1 MVSRAVAGVY
11 SIYQVIR
18 EGGVLMTNRFAYLS
32 CALLLT
38 LIIPAAGQAQPV
50 KKAPVPKAATA
61 GKYNPPRQA
70 DGHPDLSGTY
80 DAATLTPLERM
91 PGTKLIMTKEEAAKE
106 EATAVALKR
115 QGDESIEANRAA
127 PPKGG
132 DGSPG
137 PAGNVGGY
145 NSGWLDPGS
154 TFTVVDG
161 TIRASLLI
169 DPPDGRV
176 PPTLKGGSSMP
187 MPSGVGLLKY
197 LLTTA
202 PPRPTS
208 DATESNDPGLERAPN
223 AYDNPENRP
232 LADRC
237 LLGFGSTSGPPMLPN
252 YFYNNLHQIV
262 QTPDAV
268 MILTEMVHDVR
279 VVRMNAQHLPK
290 NIRLWLGDSVGHW
303 EGDTLV
309 VETTNFTDQTNF
321 RGSTPDLRVIERFT
335 RMDAHTL
342 LYRFTI
348 DDPKTWTKPWTGEY
362 SWPEA
367 HGPIY
372 EYACHEGNY
381 ALMNI
386 LKGARQREKEEAAKS
401 GKK

>member
-1 MVSRAVAGVY
+1 MTSERDL
-11 SIYQVIR
+11 
-18 EGGVLMTNRFAYLS
+18 LMPNRFANLG
-32 CALLLT
+32 CVLLLA
-38 LIIPAAGQAQPV
+38 LIIPAAGQAQQG
-50 KKAPVPKAATA
+50 KKAPAPKAAAA
-61 GKYNPPRQA
+61 GKYNPPRMP

-91 PGTKLIMTKEEAAKE
+91 PGTKPVMTKAEAAKE
-106 EATAVALKR
+106 EATAVSLK
-115 QGDESIEANRAA
+115 QDGDKSIEGNRAA
-127 PPKGG
+127 PPQGG

-161 TIRASLLI
+161 TIRASILI

-176 PPTLKGGSSMP
+176 PPLVSGGAGSYP
-187 MPSGVGLLKY
+187 MPSGVGLLKV
-197 LLTTA
+197 LLTT
-202 PPRPTS
+202 RRTS
-208 DATESNDPGLERAPN
+208 DATESGDPGLEKAPD

-237 LLGFGSTSGPPMLPN
+237 LLGFGSTSGPPMLPD

-262 QTPDAV
+262 QTPNAV

-279 VVRMNAQHLPK
+279 VVRMNAQHLSN

-309 VETTNFTDQTNF
+309 VETTNFTDKTNF
-321 RGSTPDLRVIERFT
+321 HGSTPDLRVIERFT
-335 RMDAHTL
+335 RVDAHTL

-381 ALMNI
+381 ALGNI
-386 LKGARQREKEEAAKS
+386 LKGARLREKDEAAKT
-401 GKK
+401 GAK

>member
-1 MVSRAVAGVY
+1 MDSTATTP
-11 SIYQVIR
+11 IQVTS
-18 EGGVLMTNRFAYLS
+18 EGDLLMPNRFANLG
-32 CALLLT
+32 CALLLA
-38 LIIPAAGQAQPV
+38 LVIPAAGQAQQG
-50 KKAPVPKAATA
+50 KKAPAPKAATA
-61 GKYNPPRQA
+61 GKYSPPRMP

-80 DAATLTPLERM
+80 DAATLTPLERAR
-91 PGTKLIMTKEEAAKE
+91 GTSLVMTKEEAAKE
-106 EATAVALKR
+106 EASAVSLK
-115 QGDESIEANRAA
+115 QEGDKSIEGNRAA
-127 PPKGG
+127 PPHGG

-161 TIRASLLI
+161 EIRASI
-169 DPPDGRV
+169 VVDPADGRV
-176 PPTLKGGSSMP
+176 PPLVSGAAKRGVSSYVLP
-187 MPSGVGLLKY
+187 GGVGLLKV
-197 LLTTA
+197 LLT
-202 PPRPTS
+202 PRQRS
-208 DATESNDPGLERAPN
+208 DATESGDPGLEKAPG
-223 AYDNPENRP
+223 AYDDPERRP
-232 LADRC
+232 LAERC

-268 MILTEMVHDVR
+268 MILTEMVHDAR

-309 VETTNFTDQTNF
+309 VDTTNFTDKTSF
-321 RGSTPDLRVIERFT
+321 RGATPDLHVIERFT
-335 RMDAHTL
+335 REGDHAL

-348 DDPKTWTKPWTGEY
+348 DDPQTWTKPWTGEY

-381 ALMNI
+381 AMRDI
-386 LKGARQREKEEAAKS
+386 LKGARLREKEEAAKT
-401 GKK
+401 GAK